1 MRGVH
6 ASHAFLLLCSI
17 TLTNYL
23 VAVSSAK
30 SITRAGTLIKTRKE
44 CRMTKYFTLM
54 DRFFV
59 SAVAVTGVWYLGA
72 LSQMI

>member
-1 MRGVH
+1 
-6 ASHAFLLLCSI
+6 
-17 TLTNYL
+17 
-23 VAVSSAK
+23 
-30 SITRAGTLIKTRKE
+30 
-44 CRMTKYFTLM
+44 MTKYFTLM